1 MLIKTREKNLDFLQF
16 LPLLDSPNAVV
27 VVMLSVVQ
35 GAPEGG
41 LVGGFHGGGGSGLV
55 GGGHLGGGGGG
66 LIGGHHGGGGGLVG
80 GIHGG
85 GGGGGGLV
93 GGHHGGEGGYGGH
106 ADYGY
111 KPPHYSYKEN

>member
-41 LVGGFHGGGGSGLV
+41 LVGGLHGGGGGGLV
-55 GGGHLGGGGGG
+55 GGGLHGGGGG
-66 LIGGHHGGGGGLVG
+66 LIGGHHGGGGGLAD
-80 GIHGG
+80 GIH

-93 GGHHGGEGGYGGH
+93 GGLHGGGGGYGGH